1 MYVFLL
7 IYLAH
12 VVPVE
17 AAGGREDNQVG
28 QGVADVH
35 LPLVAPRGEKVFR
48 LLFGFFCF
56 FGVFWGGGG
65 EGSGEEMDEAP
76 SHAALG
82 PTDHHLRH
90 TATRPTATGHQN
102 VRAFVIFST

>member
-1 MYVFLL
+1 MAVRIIRSDKASQMSTSPSLPHAAKKSSASCLGFLFFL
-7 IYLAH
+7 
-12 VVPVE
+12 
-17 AAGGREDNQVG
+17 
-28 QGVADVH
+28 
-35 LPLVAPRGEKVFR
+35 
-48 LLFGFFCF
+48 GFFL
-56 FGVFWGGGG
+56 GGGG
-65 EGSGEEMDEAP
+65 ESGEQMDEAP